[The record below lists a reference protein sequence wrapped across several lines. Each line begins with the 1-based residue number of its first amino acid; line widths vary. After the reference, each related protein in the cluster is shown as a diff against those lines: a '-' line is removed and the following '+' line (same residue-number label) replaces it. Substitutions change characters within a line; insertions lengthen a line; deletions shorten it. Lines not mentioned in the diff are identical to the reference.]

1 MSKTFAIVGIY
12 EGVEPNQTEIEV
24 IQNVLMRLAKRGESK
39 IILRVLDTDDIIR
52 NTVESV
58 VLRKDNIVADLKEDK
73 EDNHVTAAKK
83 AMFIINGRYADMFVK
98 DKNLVAF
105 VAALAT
111 AVTSARINNNDD
123 ELLHAIDT
131 ILIDDLACVDVRTRN
146 RYGFSKDVISAIKQ
160 AYMPTYQI

>member
-1 MSKTFAIVGIY
+1 MDKTFAIVGIY

-39 IILRVLDTDDIIR
+39 IILRVLDTDDIVR

-58 VLRKDNIVADLKEDK
+58 VLRKDKIVADLKEQ
-73 EDNHVTAAKK
+73 DNVTAAKK

-98 DKNLVAF
+98 DKNLVGF

>member
-1 MSKTFAIVGIY
+1 MDKTFAIVGIY
-12 EGVEPNQTEIEV
+12 EGVEPSSTEIEV
-24 IQNVLMRLAKRGESK
+24 IQNVLARLAKRGDSR
-39 IILRVLDTDDIIR
+39 IILRVLDTEDIVR

-58 VLRKDNIVADLKEDK
+58 VLHKDNIVADLKE
-73 EDNHVTAAKK
+73 EDHVTAAKK

-131 ILIDDLACVDVRTRN
+131 ILIDDLACIDVRTRN
-146 RYGFSKDVISAIKQ
+146 RYGFSKDVISAIRQ
-160 AYMPTYQI
+160 AYIPTYQI

>member
-12 EGVEPNQTEIEV
+12 EGTEPTSTEIEV
-24 IQNVLMRLAKRGESK
+24 IQNVLMRLAKRGDSK
-39 IILRVLDTDDIIR
+39 IILRVLDTDDIVR

-58 VLRKDNIVADLKEDK
+58 VLRKDNIVADLKED
-73 EDNHVTAAKK
+73 NHVTAAKK
-83 AMFIINGRYADMFVK
+83 AMVIINGRYADLFLK
-98 DKNLVAF
+98 DKNLVGF
-105 VAALAT
+105 VATLAT

-160 AYMPTYQI
+160 AYIPTYQI

>member
-1 MSKTFAIVGIY
+1 MDKTFAIVGIY
-12 EGVEPNQTEIEV
+12 EGVEPDQTEMEV
-24 IQNVLMRLAKRGESK
+24 IQNVLMRLAKRGDSK
-39 IILRVLDTDDIIR
+39 IILRVLDTDDIVR

-58 VLRKDNIVADLKEDK
+58 VLRRDNIVADLKQ
-73 EDNHVTAAKK
+73 EDNVTAAKK

-98 DKNLVAF
+98 DKNLVGF

-131 ILIDDLACVDVRTRN
+131 ILIDDLACVDARTRN
-146 RYGFSKDVISAIKQ
+146 RFGFSKDVISAIKQ
-160 AYMPTYQI
+160 AYIPTYQI